1 MFIKTFLLTHIWP
14 GGIVVGMAKVMLT
27 VEGYRC
33 ERCAHEWIPRD
44 KEQEPVIC
52 PKCKSPY
59 WNKPRKNA
67 EPASSKPARSA
78 KAKGEAKK

>member
-1 MFIKTFLLTHIWP
+1 MLS
-14 GGIVVGMAKVMLT
+14 GMAKVTLT

-44 KEQEPVIC
+44 KGQEPVIC

-67 EPASSKPARSA
+67 EAGSSKPQRST
-78 KAKGEAKK
+78 KGKGEPKK